1 MSREGRPKR
10 SLHGLPLRALLG
22 ALALASTVA
31 GAARAQAAPAPT
43 APVVPGCST
52 AVAPAPQLAAEP
64 DFIDGPLSPF
74 GVAITANSKTAF
86 VADSAGAIYLY
97 SLGSSKPATE
107 KVDAFRVR
115 PSSSGVPPLP
125 GVSPT
130 GLALTPNDRYLVA
143 AWQGGAE
150 VFEVGHLEGSRS
162 GLSSWVTGTLRS
174 SGEGAIEVAVSPDG
188 GYVFVSLEDSNELAV
203 FNLTKALRDGFR
215 SSDLVGTVPLGTA
228 PVGIATAPDGRY
240 LYVTSEATAQNQDE
254 GTLTTINLRR
264 AELAPS
270 HAIVSTVEAGCSPV
284 RVAATSTFVYVTA
297 RGSDALL
304 RFNAS
309 DLVRRPARAL
319 NGVVTVG
326 EAPVGLALVHH
337 DRTLVLSDSDRF
349 AVAGQGASLA
359 VVTTP
364 SHGQMVLRGYIRAD
378 SFPRDMAASRN
389 GKWLVVSNFGSS
401 QVEAVKIQGLP

>member
-1 MSREGRPKR
+1 
-10 SLHGLPLRALLG
+10 
-22 ALALASTVA
+22 
-31 GAARAQAAPAPT
+31 
-43 APVVPGCST
+43 
-52 AVAPAPQLAAEP
+52 
-64 DFIDGPLSPF
+64 
-74 GVAITANSKTAF
+74 
-86 VADSAGAIYLY
+86 
-97 SLGSSKPATE
+97 
-107 KVDAFRVR
+107 
-115 PSSSGVPPLP
+115 
-125 GVSPT
+125 
-130 GLALTPNDRYLVA
+130 
-143 AWQGGAE
+143 
-150 VFEVGHLEGSRS
+150 
-162 GLSSWVTGTLRS
+162 
-174 SGEGAIEVAVSPDG
+174 VAVSPDG